1 MKYLKK
7 ILYNPL
13 ESLLCIILVSLVIIS
28 FSQVIFRYVLHT
40 SLSWSEESCR
50 FLLMWLGMLSAAYG
64 FKIKAHFSLS
74 FIKKKFSA
82 NLSQIVTILTTVLMS
97 IFLVIFIFTL
107 DRLSKIIIIKLS
119 APLNELNISVTSFI
133 NFNLIWNEGIAF
145 GLLSFDD
152 KFYYNLITL
161 LIALITSIIIWLANK
176 SKGVEKLGFLMIVG
190 GSLGN
195 LFDRIYYSS
204 VPDFIDISINNFHWF
219 IFNVADI
226 FITIGVIL
234 LIILEFFKKKKL

>member
-1 MKYLKK
+1 MKDLIANRMSKKK
-7 ILYNPL
+7 IIDL
-13 ESLLCIILVSLVIIS
+13 
-28 FSQVIFRYVLHT
+28 IF
-40 SLSWSEESCR
+40 
-50 FLLMWLGMLSAAYG
+50 
-64 FKIKAHFSLS
+64 
-74 FIKKKFSA
+74 
-82 NLSQIVTILTTVLMS
+82 
-97 IFLVIFIFTL
+97 VIFIFSI
-107 DRLSKIIIIKLS
+107 DRLSKLLVIKS
-119 APLNELNISVTSFI
+119 AEANGEVNFSVTSFL

-195 LFDRIYYSS
+195 LFDRIFYSS

-234 LIILEFFKKKKL
+234 LIILEFFKKEKL

>member
-1 MKYLKK
+1 MLKK
-7 ILYNPL
+7 NI
-13 ESLLCIILVSLVIIS
+13 
-28 FSQVIFRYVLHT
+28 
-40 SLSWSEESCR
+40 
-50 FLLMWLGMLSAAYG
+50 
-64 FKIKAHFSLS
+64 FSL
-74 FIKKKFSA
+74 
-82 NLSQIVTILTTVLMS
+82 
-97 IFLVIFIFTL
+97 FLVIFIFTL

-119 APLNELNISVTSFI
+119 EPLNEINISVTSFI

-145 GLLSFDD
+145 GLLSFND

-176 SKGVEKLGFLMIVG
+176 SKGVEKLSFLMIVG

>member
-1 MKYLKK
+1 MLKNN
-7 ILYNPL
+7 I
-13 ESLLCIILVSLVIIS
+13 
-28 FSQVIFRYVLHT
+28 
-40 SLSWSEESCR
+40 
-50 FLLMWLGMLSAAYG
+50 
-64 FKIKAHFSLS
+64 FSL
-74 FIKKKFSA
+74 
-82 NLSQIVTILTTVLMS
+82 
-97 IFLVIFIFTL
+97 FLVIFIFTL
-107 DRLSKIIIIKLS
+107 DRLSKIIIIKIS
-119 APLNELNISVTSFI
+119 EPLNELNISVTPFI
-133 NFNLIWNEGIAF
+133 NFNLIRNEGIAF

-161 LIALITSIIIWLANK
+161 LIVLITSIIIWFANK

-234 LIILEFFKKKKL
+234 LIILEFLKKNKS

>member
-1 MKYLKK
+1 MLKNN
-7 ILYNPL
+7 ILN
-13 ESLLCIILVSLVIIS
+13 LLLVI
-28 FSQVIFRYVLHT
+28 L
-40 SLSWSEESCR
+40 
-50 FLLMWLGMLSAAYG
+50 
-64 FKIKAHFSLS
+64 
-74 FIKKKFSA
+74 
-82 NLSQIVTILTTVLMS
+82 
-97 IFLVIFIFTL
+97 IFTL

-119 APLNELNISVTSFI
+119 EPLGDLNISVTPFI
-133 NFNLIWNEGIAF
+133 NFSLIWNEGIAF

-161 LIALITSIIIWLANK
+161 LITLITLIIIWLANK
-176 SKGVEKLGFLMIVG
+176 SKGIEKISFLMIVG

-204 VPDFIDISINNFHWF
+204 VPDFIDISVNNFHWF

-234 LIILEFFKKKKL
+234 LIILEFVKKEKL